1 MLSHQ
6 MLAFHG
12 SIQSYFHL
20 PRVWH
25 CHLGAYYYRAGGQED
40 SEKASVEH
48 VWMNTGH
55 QGAIPAFSLEPYIL
69 TITSALGGQRTG
81 FSWGWLILA
90 FVVNVQ
96 SQHRFTLTSRLNAL
110 APGSQVGPFPSGE
123 EIHSESLHRTL
134 EVPPPF

>member
-1 MLSHQ
+1 

-20 PRVWH
+20 PGVWH
-25 CHLGAYYYRAGGQED
+25 CHLGAYYYRAGGQGD

-69 TITSALGGQRTG
+69 TITSALGGTKD
-81 FSWGWLILA
+81 
-90 FVVNVQ
+90 
-96 SQHRFTLTSRLNAL
+96 RFFMGVAHLSFLSKCSKSAQIYSHVKT
-110 APGSQVGPFPSGE
+110 
-123 EIHSESLHRTL
+123 
-134 EVPPPF
+134 